1 MIVKTLDD
9 LKADGAYKEKPG
21 AWSSARYLTRK
32 DGVGF
37 TMTHTKVAAGADQT
51 LEYKNHL
58 EANLVMAGKG
68 ELTDV
73 ATGKTYALRPGTIY
87 VLDEHERHRMTVEEE
102 MSVVCIFVPA
112 LVGTETHDEDGSY
125 PLLEG

>member
-1 MIVKTLDD
+1 MIVRTLEDV
-9 LKADGAYKEKPG
+9 KAEGNFRAKEG

-37 TMTHTKVAAGADQT
+37 TMTHTVAAAGQEQT

-68 ELTDV
+68 TLTDLT
-73 ATGKTYALRPGTIY
+73 TGKSYPLSAGTIY
-87 VLDEHERHRMTVEEE
+87 VLDKNERHSMSIEEE
-102 MSVVCIFVPA
+102 LTIVCIFVPA